1 MVYEI
6 VVTSDAEDDLNRF
19 LRYLLVEKSSKQ
31 AAAAVLDD
39 FEATIHHLALTAGSI
54 KRCDHPKPECIWMQ
68 KNPFPAAQIFSSLS
82 ILKEILQ
89 SWTAFS
95 MNCRIMKTKSF
106 DV

>member
-54 KRCDHPKPECIWMQ
+54 KRCDHPKPECIWIQ
-68 KNPFPAAQIFSSLS
+68 KKSVFCRTDVFFS
-82 ILKEILQ
+82 IELKEILQ